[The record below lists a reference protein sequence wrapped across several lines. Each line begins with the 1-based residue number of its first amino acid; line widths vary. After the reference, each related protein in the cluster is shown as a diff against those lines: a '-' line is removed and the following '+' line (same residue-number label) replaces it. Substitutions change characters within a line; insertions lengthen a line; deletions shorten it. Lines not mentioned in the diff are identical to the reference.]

1 MTTRKIFLLEK
12 SGRTPTESSMIEMI
26 RPICEKDN
34 ELSSFKTYSG
44 IMFNDPAYLRKKLKL
59 SSIVVLINADNI
71 HYNVIQGEQN
81 IAELQQ
87 ALASADKLSS
97 WQIVNSALGPD
108 QCTK

>member
-44 IMFNDPAYLRKKLKL
+44 IMFNDPSYLRK
-59 SSIVVLINADNI
+59 
-71 HYNVIQGEQN
+71 
-81 IAELQQ
+81 
-87 ALASADKLSS
+87 
-97 WQIVNSALGPD
+97 
-108 QCTK
+108 